1 MINQVFWIVFPILI
15 LVDLAVALARASL
28 VNARLPYLINLRE
41 KHPAGAE
48 RALKLLETPRSR
60 AALRLAIAATHFL
73 LAAALTWYVVASAKS
88 LPTLGRALWIAAAL
102 ALGVLALEFAL
113 EGLILRNLEEWT
125 IHLSPFTRL
134 LDWLMIPFTW
144 IYLELWGSVGAL
156 QGRQPTEIEEELK
169 NWVEVG
175 QPEGSLEKD
184 ERRMIYS
191 IFQFGETL
199 CREIMIPR
207 IDVVALDVNTSVS
220 EAVTVMRKWGHS
232 RLPVYEDSIDNILGL
247 LYAKDL
253 LRVVDGD
260 KPVDSIR
267 ELLRPA
273 YFVPEAKK
281 ADELLAEMQSRRF
294 HMAIVVDEY
303 GGVAG
308 LVTLEDIVEEIVG
321 EIRDEYD
328 QAEEQPY
335 QQLGPDEFIF
345 NGRTDVEDVN
355 DLLGT
360 HLEREFADTLGGFIA
375 AEIGRVPTGGEQVA
389 ADDWTFNVEQVA
401 GRRIRRVR
409 ARRLP
414 TPDIN
419 EEKKDDPKR

>member
-1 MINQVFWIVFPILI
+1 MINRVFWIVFPILV

-41 KHPAGAE
+41 NHPVGAE

-60 AALRLAIAATHFL
+60 AALRLVVAVTHIL
-73 LAAALTWYVVASAKS
+73 LAAALTWYVVASAQS

-102 ALGVLALEFAL
+102 ALVIAALEFAV

-125 IHLSPFTRL
+125 IRLSPLTRL
-134 LDWLMIPFTW
+134 LDWLMIPFSW

-308 LVTLEDIVEEIVG
+308 VVTLEDIVEEIVG

-335 QQLGPDEFIF
+335 QQISPDEFIF

-360 HLEREFADTLGGFIA
+360 HLERESADTLGGFIA
-375 AEIGRVPTGGEQVA
+375 AEIGRVPTGGEQVTVEE
-389 ADDWTFNVEQVA
+389 WTFNVEQVA

-414 TPDIN
+414 IADIN
-419 EEKKDDPKR
+419 EEKKDDSKR

>member
-1 MINQVFWIVFPILI
+1 MINRVFWIVFPILV

-41 KHPAGAE
+41 NHPVGAE

-60 AALRLAIAATHFL
+60 AALRLVVAVTHIL
-73 LAAALTWYVVASAKS
+73 LAAALTWYVVASAQS

-102 ALGVLALEFAL
+102 ALVIAALEFAV

-125 IHLSPFTRL
+125 IRLSPLTRL
-134 LDWLMIPFTW
+134 LDWLMIPFSW

-308 LVTLEDIVEEIVG
+308 VVTLEDIVEEIVG

-335 QQLGPDEFIF
+335 QQISPDEFIF

-360 HLEREFADTLGGFIA
+360 HLERESADTLGGFIA
-375 AEIGRVPTGGEQVA
+375 AEIGRVPTGGEQVTA
-389 ADDWTFNVEQVA
+389 EDWIFNVEQVA

-414 TPDIN
+414 IADIN
-419 EEKKDDPKR
+419 EEKKDDSKR